1 MTRAKSAK
9 IWQVT
14 EDLQLLEAW
23 RDGDRNAGNEL
34 LARHFQSLYRFFAS
48 KVADE
53 VEDLI
58 QNTLL
63 ATVKYI
69 DAVARAT
76 SFKAYLFTIAS
87 NQLYAHLRGKLRD
100 GERIDFTVKSAVEL
114 GLTPSE
120 VVAKREREQQ
130 LSLALRQLPL
140 ELQIVLELGYWEEL
154 SATEIAAVLDV
165 PVGTAKSKIRRAKQL
180 LATEL
185 ERIASRPASTK
196 QGDGSGDGDEALDE
210 LDAWVRQ
217 VRASIED

>member
-1 MTRAKSAK
+1 MPT
-9 IWQVT
+9 
-14 EDLQLLEAW
+14 DLQLLEAW

-34 LARHFQSLYRFFAS
+34 LARYFDSLYRFFAS
-48 KVADE
+48 KVSDE

-69 DAVARAT
+69 DAVARAA

-100 GERIDFTVKSAVEL
+100 GERVDFTLSSAVEL

-120 VVAKREREQQ
+120 IVAQRERELQ
-130 LSLALRQLPL
+130 LSLALRRIPL

-154 SATEIAAVLDV
+154 SATEIAVVLSV

-180 LATEL
+180 LAIELDRMATTASVVGTET
-185 ERIASRPASTK
+185 I
-196 QGDGSGDGDEALDE
+196 DE
-210 LDAWVRQ
+210 LDAWVRA
-217 VRASIED
+217 VRASLED